1 MRRTI
6 GSLPPPSKDE
16 HERARIWAASAL
28 AVLAVVMLALL
39 LMSPPPEEA
48 DLMPPA
54 LRVEALEQ
62 FQTDAPACRAAINGA
77 GFKTERIPDVTEGQ
91 CGYRDAVE
99 LTQSVHPYSQAVAA
113 NCAVAAG
120 LVLWERDVVSPA
132 ARRYLGQDVAEIEV
146 AGAAYQCRPI
156 AGRRDRRLSEH
167 AHANAIDIGGFKL
180 ADGRTVTVE
189 RGWRGTQA
197 ERNFLRAVRN
207 GGCRHFVTVL
217 SPDYNRAHRDHLHF
231 DMGGDDLCR

>member
-1 MRRTI
+1 MRII
-6 GSLPPPSKDE
+6 GSIPPPSKQE
-16 HERARIWAASAL
+16 HERARIWAASGL
-28 AVLAVVMLALL
+28 AALALL
-39 LMSPPPEEA
+39 MLMLLIGAPPPEEA

-54 LRVEALEQ
+54 LRVSELQ
-62 FQTDAPACRAAINGA
+62 RFTVDSGACRAALNGA
-77 GFKTERIPDVTEGQ
+77 GFKTERIPDVSEGA
-91 CGYRDAVE
+91 CGYRGAVE
-99 LTQSVHPYSQAVAA
+99 LTQSVHPYSQTVAA
-113 NCAVAAG
+113 NCGLAAG
-120 LVLWERDVVSPA
+120 LVLWERDVVTPA
-132 ARRYLGQDVAEIEV
+132 ARRYLGQDVERIQV

-167 AHANAIDIGGFKL
+167 AHANAIDIGGFTL
-180 ADGRTVTVE
+180 ANGREVTVE

>member
-1 MRRTI
+1 MRTI

-28 AVLAVVMLALL
+28 ALLALIMVL
-39 LMSPPPEEA
+39 LLVLSPPPEEA

-54 LRVEALEQ
+54 LRVDELVR
-62 FQTDAPACRAAINGA
+62 FGSDTPACRAAINGA
-77 GFKTERIPDVTEGQ
+77 GFKTERIPDLTEGA

-113 NCAVAAG
+113 NCAIAAG
-120 LVLWERDVVSPA
+120 LVLWERDVVTPA

-180 ADGRTVTVE
+180 ADGRTVTVV